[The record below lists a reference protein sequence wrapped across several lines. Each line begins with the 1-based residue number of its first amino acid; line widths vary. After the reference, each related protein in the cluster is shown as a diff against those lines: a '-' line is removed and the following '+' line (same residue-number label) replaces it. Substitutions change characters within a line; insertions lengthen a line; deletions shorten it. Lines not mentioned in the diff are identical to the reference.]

1 MQSIIQR
8 LFQIAFRIVETVAP
22 TLAGK
27 WAIKLFFT
35 PLKPK
40 RPRREEALI
49 KDATI
54 QKVSLQESFDK
65 SITQPYFVTYSWGKG
80 PVVLLVHGWGGRGS
94 QVATLAQPLVDSGYR
109 VVTFDALAH
118 GDSPGKQT
126 NILEF
131 KQIIQHIEAMEGG
144 FYAIIGHSFG
154 GVAAALAVSEGVKAE
169 KLATI
174 GTPASMEF
182 VFDQFASIIN
192 ASGSSI
198 EKLTYYIEHLAQ
210 RRIDEFSLTNIVTKL
225 NQPGLIIHD
234 KNDREVSHT
243 EALALAK
250 QWTGS
255 ELVVTEGLG
264 HRRILRDEAV
274 ISKIIGYIATDED
287 QESSDIIEAKS
298 TESQFALKLPLDV
311 PVSSVIV

>member
-1 MQSIIQR
+1 MQSTIQR

-22 TLAGK
+22 PLAGK

-35 PLKPK
+35 PLKHN

-65 SITQPYFVTYSWGKG
+65 SITQPQFVLYSWGEG

-94 QVATLAQPLVDSGYR
+94 QVAALAQPLVDSGYR

-131 KQIIQHIEAMEGG
+131 KEIIQHIEAMEGG

-154 GVAAALAVSEGVKAE
+154 GVAAALAVSEGVNTE
-169 KLATI
+169 KLVTI

-182 VFDQFASIIN
+182 VFGQFASIIN
-192 ASGSSI
+192 ASNKSI
-198 EKLTYYIEHLAQ
+198 EKLAHYIEHLTQ
-210 RRIDEFSLTNIVTKL
+210 GKIDDFSLTNIVTKL

-250 QWTGS
+250 QWAGS
-255 ELVVTEGLG
+255 ELMITEGLG
-264 HRRILRDEAV
+264 HRRILKDEAV
-274 ISKIIGYIATDED
+274 ISKIIRFISTD
-287 QESSDIIEAKS
+287 
-298 TESQFALKLPLDV
+298 SQIPLKLALDV
-311 PVSSVIV
+311 PVSSDII